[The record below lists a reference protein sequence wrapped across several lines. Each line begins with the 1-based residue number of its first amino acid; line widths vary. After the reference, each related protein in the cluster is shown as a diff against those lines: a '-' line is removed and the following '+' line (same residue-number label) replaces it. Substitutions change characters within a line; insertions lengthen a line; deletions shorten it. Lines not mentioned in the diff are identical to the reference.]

1 MLVSAIQLNSTQN
14 KDENLKKSI
23 EYIEKAAHA
32 GAKLIVL
39 PEYMNYISSK
49 KEALSQAE
57 TIPGPTTN
65 QLSEK
70 AKELGVYIHCG
81 SMLEYYNDEK
91 AYNTSVLINDKGR
104 IEATYRK
111 IHLFDLD
118 VENVVTYKESD
129 LIQPGED
136 IVTAKTTVGNIGL
149 SICYDL
155 RFPELYRNLTLQGAE
170 ILTVPAAF
178 NQNTGIHHWEPLLK
192 ARAIENQCYVIA
204 PGQIGSYE
212 GKPTFGSSM
221 IIDPWGM
228 VVARA
233 SDMEGFITAEID
245 LDYVARLR
253 QQLPCLSNRKPELYT
268 MYHTNII

>member
-1 MLVSAIQLNSTQN
+1 LLVSAIQINSTQN
-14 KDENLKKSI
+14 KEENINKAIS
-23 EYIEKAAHA
+23 YIEKAAQA
-32 GAKLIVL
+32 GAKLIVF

-49 KEALSQAE
+49 QEALAQAE

-65 QLSEK
+65 LLAEK
-70 AKELGVYIHCG
+70 AKELNVFIHCG
-81 SMLEYYNDEK
+81 SMLEKYNDEK
-91 AYNTSVLINDKGR
+91 AYNTTVLINDKGE

-118 VENVVTYKESD
+118 VEGVVTYKESD

-136 IVTAKTTVGNIGL
+136 TVTANTSIGKIGL
-149 SICYDL
+149 SICYDV
-155 RFPELYRNLTLQGAE
+155 RFPELYRNLMLQGAE
-170 ILTVPAAF
+170 ILTIPAAF

-204 PGQIGSYE
+204 PGQVGSYE

-221 IIDPWGM
+221 IIDPWGI

-233 SDMEGFITAEID
+233 SDMEGFITAEVK
-245 LDYVARLR
+245 LEYVERLR
-253 QQLPCLSNRKPELYT
+253 QQLPCLANRKPELYKV
-268 MYHTNII
+268 N